1 MKNIIIELK
10 NTLDLFNNTLGE
22 AGENISQLKGKAVEF
37 NQAEQQTEKKKK
49 EKNKG
54 RLRNLWNDIRWT
66 NIIMEFPG
74 GEERGREAYQ

>member
-1 MKNIIIELK
+1 MKNK
-10 NTLDLFNNTLGE
+10 LDLFNNTLGE

-37 NQAEQQTEKKKK
+37 NQAEQQTEKKIKNKK
-49 EKNKG
+49 KKG